1 MPKVHNRRKFCLFKG
16 MTSRLLI
23 FTAWIAL
30 GISVCAAPIKLDSLT
45 VGSMTYENVT
55 VIGVNASD
63 LYFTSNHG
71 IRNVKLRLLSP
82 ELQQQFHYDPVA
94 AQQAEDQQTQD
105 EKRYHDN
112 LAAQI
117 KAEYSAA
124 RDAHEAKSQA
134 LYAEAG
140 LADAATAE
148 SPIGKT
154 APSLDL
160 QIWVGTKPI
169 MDGKLTIVNIWSPRS
184 ASCRKW
190 IPALNDLYRNF
201 SGKVAVVGVTP
212 APAADVMQTN
222 PKVEFPCAI
231 DSDGKFITG
240 ANVTTFPCV
249 MLLDANRAIRFQGHP
264 AALTPEII
272 ENILGKVAESSAQ

>member
-1 MPKVHNRRKFCLFKG
+1 

-23 FTAWIAL
+23 FASWIAL
-30 GISVCAAPIKLDSLT
+30 GISVCAAPIKLDSLA
-45 VGSMTYENVT
+45 VGSVTYENVT

-71 IRNVKLRLLSP
+71 IRNVKLRLLNP
-82 ELQQQFHYDPVA
+82 ELQKEFNYDPVA
-94 AQQAEDQQTQD
+94 AQKAEEQQAED

-112 LAAQI
+112 LAAQM
-117 KAEYSAA
+117 KAEYTAA
-124 RDAHEAKSQA
+124 RDAREIKSQA
-134 LYAEAG
+134 PYAEAG
-140 LADAATAE
+140 LAEAATAA

-154 APSLDL
+154 APGFDM

-169 MDGKLTIVNIWSPRS
+169 MDGKLIIVNIWSPKS

-190 IPALNDLYRNF
+190 IPTLNDLYRNY
-201 SGKVAVVGVTP
+201 SGRVAVVGVTP

-231 DSDGKFITG
+231 DSDGKFITA
-240 ANVTTFPCV
+240 ANVTTFPCI
-249 MLLDANRAIRFQGHP
+249 MLLDADRTIRFQGHP
-264 AALTPEII
+264 AALTPEILDS
-272 ENILGKVAESSAQ
+272 ILGRVAEAAAQ